1 MRDLLKMT
9 QARTI
14 ADSCLMNAKEKAGA
28 KILYLITVDW
38 FFCSH
43 FLERAQAAREAGYE
57 VTVVTRVTDR
67 CCAEIRTGFKLVP
80 WNVARGG
87 IQPWREIRAIFQLYS
102 IYRRER
108 PALVHHIALKP
119 IVYGT
124 LVARLTRVPQI
135 VNAPVGLGFAFASRS
150 LFAFIVRPFI
160 RLGLRFFLN
169 PPQSRVIFEN
179 EDDLTSAVDSG
190 FASLQASV
198 LIPGAGVDPSR
209 FTHQPEPSGPIRV
222 VLIARM
228 LWDKGV
234 REFVDAARAVRDR
247 GLDTEWVLVG
257 APDPDNP
264 SSISAEQLDLW
275 QREGVITWLGHR
287 EDIAEI
293 LASCHIAVLPSY
305 REGLPKSLL
314 EAMAAGRAIVATDVP
329 GCRAIVTDGQTGI
342 LVPPR
347 DAQAIANAVEE
358 LVADPAKR
366 QRYAL
371 AGRQRVVS
379 ELSTTIVQQA
389 TLNLYSSMLNAR
401 LG

>member
-1 MRDLLKMT
+1 
-9 QARTI
+9 
-14 ADSCLMNAKEKAGA
+14 MNTEAKAGG

-43 FLERAQAAREAGYE
+43 FLERAEAARKAGYE
-57 VTVVTRVTDR
+57 VTIVTRLTDR
-67 CCAEIRTGFKLVP
+67 GCAEIRSGFNLVP

-87 IQPWREIRAIFQLYS
+87 IRPWREIRAIAQLYS
-102 IYRRER
+102 IYRKER

-124 LVARLTRVPQI
+124 LVARLTRIPKI

-150 LFAFIVRPFI
+150 LFALTVRPFI

-179 EDDLTSAVDSG
+179 EDDLKSAVDSG
-190 FASLQASV
+190 FATPRSSV
-198 LIPGAGVDPSR
+198 LIRGAGVDPAR
-209 FTHQPEPSGPIRV
+209 FRLQPEPAGPPRV
-222 VLIARM
+222 VMVARM

-234 REFVDAARAVRDR
+234 REFVDAARAVRDK
-247 GLDTEWVLVG
+247 GLETEWVLVG

-264 SSISAEQLDLW
+264 SSIGIEQLRLW
-275 QREGVITWLGHR
+275 QQEGVVTWLGHR
-287 EDIAEI
+287 EDIADI
-293 LASCHIAVLPSY
+293 LANSHISVLPSY

-314 EAMAAGRAIVATDVP
+314 EAMAAGRAVIATDVP
-329 GCRAIVTDGQTGI
+329 GCRAVVTHGQTGI

-347 DAQAIANAVEE
+347 DAQAIADAVEQ
-358 LVADPAKR
+358 LVKDPLMR

-371 AGRQRVVS
+371 AGHRHVVS
-379 ELSTTIVQQA
+379 ELSTEIVQRA
-389 TLNLYSSMLNAR
+389 TLELYGAMLNADESALR
-401 LG
+401 KH

>member
-1 MRDLLKMT
+1 
-9 QARTI
+9 
-14 ADSCLMNAKEKAGA
+14 MNTKAKAGA

-43 FLERAQAAREAGYE
+43 FLERAQAARKAGYE
-57 VTVVTRVTDR
+57 VTIVTRITDR
-67 CCAEIRTGFKLVP
+67 CCAEIRTDFKLVP

-87 IQPWREIRAIFQLYS
+87 IWPWREIRAIFQLYA

-124 LVARLTRVPQI
+124 LVARLTSIPHI

-150 LFAFIVRPFI
+150 LFAFTVRPFI

-190 FASLQASV
+190 FASPQASV
-198 LIPGAGVDPSR
+198 LIPGAGVDPAR
-209 FTHQPEPSGPIRV
+209 FPLHPEPPGPIRI

-234 REFVDAARAVRDR
+234 QEFVDAARAARKR
-247 GLDTEWVLVG
+247 GLDAEWVLVG

-264 SSISAEQLDLW
+264 SSISAGQLEQW
-275 QREGVITWLGHR
+275 QSESVLTCLGHR
-287 EDIAEI
+287 EDIADI
-293 LASCHIAVLPSY
+293 LASSHIAVLPSY

-314 EAMAAGRAIVATDVP
+314 EAMAAGRAVIATDVP
-329 GCRAIVTDGQTGI
+329 GCRALVKHGQTGI

-347 DAQAIANAVEE
+347 DAQAIAYAVEQLIE
-358 LVADPAKR
+358 DPAKR

-371 AGRQRVVS
+371 AGHHRVIS
-379 ELSTTIVQQA
+379 EFSTAIVQRA
-389 TLNLYSSMLNAR
+389 TLDLYSSMLNAVS
-401 LG
+401 G